1 MVATSTITGLCRAV
15 EQIEGWSH
23 RRPFK
28 VVKVRR
34 GFCEDPDVARDRH
47 YAVHPDDRDADV
59 VIFDFVFDDELAD
72 ESQAR
77 GPTAGSEKS

>member
-1 MVATSTITGLCRAV
+1 MVTVSTINRLSRAV

-34 GFCEDPDVARDRH
+34 GIHEDPDVARDRH
-47 YAVHPDDRDADV
+47 YAVHPEDRDADV

-72 ESQAR
+72 KSQDR
-77 GPTAGSEKS
+77 GPPAGPEKS